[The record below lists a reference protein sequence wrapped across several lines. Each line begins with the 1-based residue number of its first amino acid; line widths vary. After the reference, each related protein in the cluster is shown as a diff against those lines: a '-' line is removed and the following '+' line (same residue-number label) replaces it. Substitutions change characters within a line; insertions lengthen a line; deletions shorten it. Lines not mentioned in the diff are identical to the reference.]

1 MLNRIV
7 LMGRLT
13 RDPELRKTQSDTPV
27 CSFSLAVD
35 RDYKKDGEKKETD
48 FIDIVAWRAT
58 AEFVSK
64 FFTKG
69 RVAVVEGRLQIRDW
83 TDKEGNKR
91 RSAEAMLAKWGHP
104 DLFFSY
110 PVIKPAGTSSEHKM
124 ESDDFARQWNE
135 MICKSPY
142 FSMANWLTAMG
153 AANQQPIIGVGES
166 NALVRK
172 LSMKSSQGGYKVC
185 IIWLP
190 ERMNGECA
198 NSMLKLIEEPPHQT
212 VFIMVC
218 EEPEK
223 LLETIRSRTQRFD
236 FKRIDT
242 PSMEQTLIDK
252 RYVAPDMAHRIA
264 RVANGNWLAAEA
276 ELDAGNENRL
286 FLDMFIMLMRLAY
299 MRKIKDLKKWS
310 EAVAGYGRERQ
321 KSMLAYF
328 GRLIR
333 ENFMYNF
340 HKPELNYMTA
350 EEENFSKNFARFIN
364 EANVVELSELY
375 ERGIRDIGQN
385 ANAKIVF
392 FDIALKTIVL
402 LIQK

>member
-1 MLNRIV
+1 MKF
-7 LMGRLT
+7 
-13 RDPELRKTQSDTPV
+13 RDVIGQEEAKRQLLQ
-27 CSFSLAVD
+27 L
-35 RDYKKDGEKKETD
+35 
-48 FIDIVAWRAT
+48 VA
-58 AEFVSK
+58 E
-64 FFTKG
+64 G
-69 RVAVVEGRLQIRDW
+69 RVPHAMLFCGPLGCGKMALAMAFASFLLGERDDDDADQHAAAAAMPPL
-83 TDKEGNKR
+83 TADKR

-110 PVIKPAGTSSEHKM
+110 PVIRPAGTSSDHKM

-252 RYVAPDMAHRIA
+252 RYVAPDMAHCIA

-340 HKPELNYMTA
+340 QNPELNYMTA

>member
-1 MLNRIV
+1 MRDVLCIYYSRTGNTKRVMETIAKEMDAELLALTDGVERSGLRGWLRSGMDAMRKDCPDVLPFETERKLENYRLVIV
-7 LMGRLT
+7 GTPVWAGRCSSVIRSFLKNHGGEMKRVAYVLT
-13 RDPELRKTQSDTPV
+13 R
-27 CSFSLAVD
+27 
-35 RDYKKDGEKKETD
+35 G
-48 FIDIVAWRAT
+48 
-58 AEFVSK
+58 
-64 FFTKG
+64 
-69 RVAVVEGRLQIRDW
+69 
-83 TDKEGNKR
+83 
-91 RSAEAMLAKWGHP
+91 
-104 DLFFSY
+104 
-110 PVIKPAGTSSEHKM
+110 SEHKS
-124 ESDDFARQWNE
+124 EDIYRQ
-135 MICKSPY
+135 MDQYTGKPHQ
-142 FSMANWLTAMG
+142 
-153 AANQQPIIGVGES
+153 AATSLRVGHVGHTFCNQQPIIGVGES

-340 HKPELNYMTA
+340 QNPELNYMTA

>member
-1 MLNRIV
+1 MKF
-7 LMGRLT
+7 
-13 RDPELRKTQSDTPV
+13 RDVIGQEEAKRQLLQ
-27 CSFSLAVD
+27 L
-35 RDYKKDGEKKETD
+35 
-48 FIDIVAWRAT
+48 VA
-58 AEFVSK
+58 E
-64 FFTKG
+64 G
-69 RVAVVEGRLQIRDW
+69 RVPHAMLFCGPLGCGKMALAMAFASFLLGERDDDDADQHAAAAAMPPL
-83 TDKEGNKR
+83 TADKR

-212 VFIMVC
+212 VFLMVC

-236 FKRIDT
+236 FKRIADDDI
-242 PSMEQTLIDK
+242 EQAL
-252 RYVAPDMAHRIA
+252 VARCGIEPDLAHRIA
-264 RVANGNWLAAEA
+264 RIAGGSWTDATGALQ
-276 ELDAGNENRL
+276 AGNENNMFFDL
-286 FLDMFIMLMRLAY
+286 FTMLMRLAY
-299 MRKIKDLKKWS
+299 AKRVKELKKWS
-310 EAVAGYGRERQ
+310 ESIAAFGREKQ
-321 KSMLAYF
+321 KRLLVYF
-328 GRLIR
+328 SRMIR

-340 HKPELNYMTA
+340 HDPRLTYMTVN
-350 EEENFSKNFARFIN
+350 EEQFASRFAPFIN
-364 EANVVELSELY
+364 EGNIIEFSEMF
-375 ERGIRDIGQN
+375 ERALRDITQN
-385 ANAKIVF
+385 ANSKMVF
-392 FDIALKTIVL
+392 FDIALQSIIYITRK
-402 LIQK
+402 